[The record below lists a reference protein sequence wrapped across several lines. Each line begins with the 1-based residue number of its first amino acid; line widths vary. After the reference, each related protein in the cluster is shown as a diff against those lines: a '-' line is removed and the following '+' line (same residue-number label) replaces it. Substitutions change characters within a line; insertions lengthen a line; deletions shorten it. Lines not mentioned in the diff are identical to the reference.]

1 MLALARKIVAGE
13 GDGDSIEPVLA
24 HAQQVAAE
32 AEAVLVDEGW
42 VASDSVALRAR
53 RSTLD
58 REIGPRLAPRW
69 CHSSQPNE
77 RGWPKALV
85 NVGAPKGV
93 RTPVSTLKGV
103 GFNPLGVGPHLHRRP
118 PRRRGRR
125 PPHLPRPHHRDRQR
139 LLSPAGHRRREGRC
153 ADQLIT
159 PPGVGPVSR
168 IKVVDGQRL
177 CRSDA
182 EEPAHR
188 GPSRAPLRR
197 PTRRPGA
204 AHRRA
209 AQPGGAPR
217 HPPRLRRLPA

>member
-103 GFNPLGVGPHLHRRP
+103 GFNPLGH
-118 PRRRGRR
+118 
-125 PPHLPRPHHRDRQR
+125 D
-139 LLSPAGHRRREGRC
+139 
-153 ADQLIT
+153 T
-159 PPGVGPVSR
+159 P
-168 IKVVDGQRL
+168 
-177 CRSDA
+177 
-182 EEPAHR
+182 
-188 GPSRAPLRR
+188 
-197 PTRRPGA
+197 
-204 AHRRA
+204 
-209 AQPGGAPR
+209 
-217 HPPRLRRLPA
+217 